1 MIDINRANDSDRQPG
16 VKLAY
21 KPAEAAELLSI
32 SERSL
37 WSLQNEGKIRAI
49 KIGRSVRY
57 PLSELERFLASELE
71 RGGQLD

>member
-1 MIDINRANDSDRQPG
+1 MIDVNRTCESNQPTAG
-16 VKLAY
+16 KLAY

-37 WSLQNEGKIRAI
+37 WCLQNEGRIRAI

-57 PLSELERFLASELE
+57 PLSELERFLATELE
-71 RGGQLD
+71 RGDEID

>member
-37 WSLQNEGKIRAI
+37 WSLMNEGRITPI

-57 PLSELERFLASELE
+57 PHAELERFLSVELE
-71 RGGQLD
+71 RAERVD